1 MSEGQFREEK
11 AIAQWL
17 KTLCRLLY
25 NTFVIAIRCYNNYCY
40 KLQGSSYI
48 YPSPV
53 DRNQWKRNLLLIFL
67 KNHYSQ
73 SKKSEIEKEFFNDF
87 NFFKNT
93 VYDCFRKGL
102 SIYDSALF
110 S

>member
-1 MSEGQFREEK
+1 MSDGQFREEK

-48 YPSPV
+48 YQSQV
-53 DRNQWKRNLLLIFL
+53 DRNPWKRNLLLIFL
-67 KNHYSQ
+67 KHHNSQPEDRKLEKNFSVISNKNISMRIKYS
-73 SKKSEIEKEFFNDF
+73 
-87 NFFKNT
+87 
-93 VYDCFRKGL
+93 
-102 SIYDSALF
+102 
-110 S
+110 

>member
-1 MSEGQFREEK
+1 MSDDQFREEK

-53 DRNQWKRNLLLIFL
+53 DRNPWKRNLLLIFL
-67 KNHYSQ
+67 KHHYSQ
-73 SKKSEIEKEFFNDF
+73 PEDRKLKK
-87 NFFKNT
+87 NFSVISNKKNF
-93 VYDCFRKGL
+93 YED
-102 SIYDSALF
+102 
-110 S
+110 